1 MNLKKRT
8 RETVL
13 LLMLFILSAIMS
25 VTAVC
30 CEKNDVFTTEY
41 FRCMFNDDKTEVTI
55 LELTKEGQRQEI
67 LVIPEKIAGRPV
79 VQLGGKLGY
88 YISVQY
94 RLRSE
99 TTKKIYVNS
108 DVCFVDDSIDMKN
121 LSEVIVMPFTMADE
135 FYVTLYAL
143 GDVAIYIEKG
153 ITQEGYFKKHGFH
166 PSYEEAYKEANVT
179 FYSDENNICFVDNYS
194 VNGLYLTPDIP
205 SKKGYVFAGWYI
217 DKEFK
222 NEWDGSYPQTEKID
236 IYAKWENEKE

>member
-8 RETVL
+8 RKTVL

-79 VQLGGKLGY
+79 VQLGGVLGY
-88 YISVQY
+88 PNFQ
-94 RLRSE
+94 LCLQSE

-108 DVCFVDDSIDMKN
+108 DVCFVDESIDMKH
-121 LSEVIVMPFTMADE
+121 LSEVIVMPFTMTDE

-194 VNGLYLTPDIP
+194 VNGLYLTPAIP